1 MMHYSIWVLEYARV
15 EQHPLSATL
24 YGSHNA
30 DTCCLPFSY
39 VLLKGDGIV
48 ALVDVGHNH
57 VDYKKEF
64 AEQIGVTNWRSPTDV
79 LAECGVGPQDVTHVF
94 ITHAHF
100 DHMGGLEFFPNATFY
115 IQERELTSWVSTMAL
130 GRRFRSLMGGID
142 PSDIMR
148 LVDLGRQGR
157 LVAVD
162 GFRENI
168 LPNIDVHPAF
178 DTHTPGSQYVVVRN
192 GGGDERTGDTW
203 VLAGDLVYK
212 HENLHGGD
220 EKDPFYIPVG
230 LATGSQTRL
239 IMTSD
244 EMLRRVDGEVSRVI
258 PVHEERLK
266 DLFPSRPSKHGL
278 QVIQLCLRQSD
289 VSVVD

>member
-1 MMHYSIWVLEYARV
+1 MSHYSIWVLEYARI
-15 EQHPLSATL
+15 ERHPLSATL
-24 YGSHNA
+24 YGSHNMGT
-30 DTCCLPFSY
+30 DRLPFCY

-48 ALVDVGHNH
+48 AMVDVGHNH

-64 AEQIGVTNWRSPTDV
+64 AEQIGVTNWRAPKEV
-79 LAECGVGPQDVTHVF
+79 LAECGVLPEEVTHVF

-100 DHMGGLEFFPNATFY
+100 DHMGGIEFFPNATFY
-115 IQERELTSWVSTMAL
+115 IQQRELTSWVTTMAL

-162 GFRENI
+162 GVRENV
-168 LPNIDVHPAF
+168 LPNIDLYPAF

-192 GGGDERTGDTW
+192 SGDKTGDTW

-220 EKDPFYIPVG
+220 EDDPFYVPVG

-244 EMLRRVDGEVSRVI
+244 EMLGRVDGDVTRVI
-258 PVHEERLK
+258 PVHEEKLK
-266 DLFPSRPSKHGL
+266 DIFPSRPSKHGL
-278 QVIQLCLRQSD
+278 QVIQLCLRRTDASA
-289 VSVVD
+289 VE